1 MKTIDILNDYANGK
15 IKDGFKFRCGNGNW
29 VIEDDSIHSI
39 NQYMSHDGM
48 GDYVYFEDCFDL
60 SNLNDEVEIIEEKP
74 EHIEKLEELK
84 QSCTIANNYSK
95 DNIQCIVNE
104 FYRRISVLV
113 NRNNELS
120 KAVNYLLEKEK

>member
-1 MKTIDILNDYANGK
+1 MKIIDIFNDYANGK

-60 SNLNDEVEIIEEKP
+60 SNLNEEVEIIEEKP
-74 EHIEKLEELK
+74 ESIEKLYTGDRYLF
-84 QSCTIANNYSK
+84 SSK
-95 DNIQCIVNE
+95 DNGMTKEDRKQLDSY
-104 FYRRISVLV
+104 FRALLLGHDVLV
-113 NRNNELS
+113 N
-120 KAVNYLLEKEK
+120 AVNYLLKEK